1 MGAPPQDPGA
11 SRPESTPLTEEQR
24 RVSESVAPEAGG
36 AVQPGF
42 DYVRRTD
49 ARYRSEYLDTLY
61 REAAVAQQELI
72 VLAQQLAHEGDRV
85 VGVAGWRAEP
95 KAGQRAEDKIKK
107 YHGEASRLTDLAA
120 AKVEF
125 DSLGGLYRAL
135 DRLRGHPAVR
145 IVEFNDRFRNPQGS
159 GYRDIQLLL
168 RLSDGHVAEF
178 RLHLA
183 ALDEVAVWEHPP
195 FEVKRDVEALA
206 LEEGRVLTA
215 RESAIVGGIIRRRQE
230 LFWNASIST
239 LQESA

>member
-1 MGAPPQDPGA
+1 M
-11 SRPESTPLTEEQR
+11 
-24 RVSESVAPEAGG
+24 
-36 AVQPGF
+36 
-42 DYVRRTD
+42 
-49 ARYRSEYLDTLY
+49 
-61 REAAVAQQELI
+61 
-72 VLAQQLAHEGDRV
+72 
-85 VGVAGWRAEP
+85 
-95 KAGQRAEDKIKK
+95 
-107 YHGEASRLTDLAA
+107 
-120 AKVEF
+120 
-125 DSLGGLYRAL
+125 
-135 DRLRGHPAVR
+135 R